1 MQTNQTSDE
10 LPVLLT
16 IRELAAI
23 LKISQRSIW
32 RLVSSGKL
40 IQPLHIGGS
49 IRWRQDEVLKWIEK
63 GCPGMPD
70 LEGYTQ
76 GHVDQEDEAG

>member
-1 MQTNQTSDE
+1 MQTDQTSDE

-32 RLVSSGKL
+32 RLVSNGKL
-40 IQPLHIGGS
+40 IQPLHVGGS
-49 IRWRQDEVLKWIEK
+49 IRWRQDEVLKWIEQ

-70 LEGYTQ
+70 LENSTQ
-76 GHVDQEDEAG
+76 DHVDQVEETE

>member
-23 LKISQRSIW
+23 LKISQRSVW

-49 IRWRQDEVLKWIEK
+49 IRWRQDEVLKWIEQ

-70 LEGYTQ
+70 LEGCTQ
-76 GHVDQEDEAG
+76 DRVDQEDEAE

>member
-1 MQTNQTSDE
+1 MQTDQTSDE

-16 IRELAAI
+16 IRELAKI

-49 IRWRQDEVLKWIEK
+49 IRWRQDEVFKWIER
-63 GCPGMPD
+63 GCPGTPN
-70 LEGYTQ
+70 LESFVQ
-76 GHVDQEDEAG
+76 GHLAREKEME